1 MEIGKKASEDFYKE
15 TGKRPLMH
23 PFHFGT
29 FFEVFSC
36 CKLKKRLTDSIDFY
50 SKNVEKLE
58 AKMSDLR
65 ESTKKLPLGFV
76 FITFKRQTMVDKL
89 VSDYKFGIFSFLFK
103 KTKCFKD
110 RYNQHIAKSSCISSD
125 LRSDKWRVRAA
136 W

>member
-65 ESTKKLPLGFV
+65 ESTKKLSTNWFLIINLEFLV
-76 FITFKRQTMVDKL
+76 FYLKKL
-89 VSDYKFGIFSFLFK
+89 NVS
-103 KTKCFKD
+103 KTVT
-110 RYNQHIAKSSCISSD
+110 ISI
-125 LRSDKWRVRAA
+125 
-136 W
+136 